1 MRVSACDSRIAMPLC
16 PQAKKLEAA
25 GKAPPI
31 RRHVDGASVPRV
43 AYVLLLLVNLC
54 HSNSR
59 CTGYR
64 KPAAYTTRVL
74 RKSQVTQST
83 SSTLALRR
91 IAKTGKPGS
100 RSSASVQTL
109 KKHVRQTSFFAG
121 NLGTLGRL
129 LAWSQQQ
136 VSVHC
141 RSADKGLELL
151 RRISF
156 GWFFGRSSLRLSDIV
171 TARTCSR
178 GLPVMGC

>member
-109 KKHVRQTSFFAG
+109 KKTCQTDFFLCWKSRHLWTALGIGLSSKCLYTAGLRTKDWSSFAELVSDGF
-121 NLGTLGRL
+121 LEGR
-129 LAWSQQQ
+129 A
-136 VSVHC
+136 
-141 RSADKGLELL
+141 
-151 RRISF
+151 
-156 GWFFGRSSLRLSDIV
+156 
-171 TARTCSR
+171 
-178 GLPVMGC
+178 

>member
-83 SSTLALRR
+83 CSTLALRR

-109 KKHVRQTSFFAG
+109 KKHVSH
-121 NLGTLGRL
+121 RL
-129 LAWSQQQ
+129 LSLLEISAPLDGSWHGLSSKCLYTAGLRTKDWSSFAEL
-136 VSVHC
+136 VS
-141 RSADKGLELL
+141 DGFLE
-151 RRISF
+151 
-156 GWFFGRSSLRLSDIV
+156 GR
-171 TARTCSR
+171 A
-178 GLPVMGC
+178 

>member
-64 KPAAYTTRVL
+64 KPAAYTTSPSKVSGHPEHL
-74 RKSQVTQST
+74 LHVSPAQNCEDRKARFQKQR
-83 SSTLALRR
+83 LGA
-91 IAKTGKPGS
+91 
-100 RSSASVQTL
+100 
-109 KKHVRQTSFFAG
+109 
-121 NLGTLGRL
+121 NLEKNMSDRL
-129 LAWSQQQ
+129 LSLLEISAPLDGSWHGLSSKCLYTAGLRTKDWSSFAEL
-136 VSVHC
+136 VS
-141 RSADKGLELL
+141 DGFLE
-151 RRISF
+151 
-156 GWFFGRSSLRLSDIV
+156 GR
-171 TARTCSR
+171 A
-178 GLPVMGC
+178 

>member
-64 KPAAYTTRVL
+64 KPAAYTTSPSKVSGHPEHL
-74 RKSQVTQST
+74 LHVSPAQNCEDRKARFRKQR
-83 SSTLALRR
+83 LGA
-91 IAKTGKPGS
+91 
-100 RSSASVQTL
+100 
-109 KKHVRQTSFFAG
+109 
-121 NLGTLGRL
+121 NLEKNMSDRL
-129 LAWSQQQ
+129 LSLLEISAPLDGSWHGLSSKCLYTAGLRTKDWSSFAEL
-136 VSVHC
+136 VS
-141 RSADKGLELL
+141 DGFLE
-151 RRISF
+151 
-156 GWFFGRSSLRLSDIV
+156 GR
-171 TARTCSR
+171 A
-178 GLPVMGC
+178 

>member
-64 KPAAYTTRVL
+64 KPAAYTTSPSKVSGHPEHL
-74 RKSQVTQST
+74 LHVSPAQNCEDRKARFQKQR
-83 SSTLALRR
+83 LGA
-91 IAKTGKPGS
+91 
-100 RSSASVQTL
+100 
-109 KKHVRQTSFFAG
+109 
-121 NLGTLGRL
+121 NLEKNMSDRL
-129 LAWSQQQ
+129 LSLLEISAPLDGSWHWSQQQ

-178 GLPVMGC
+178 GLPVIGC

>member
-64 KPAAYTTRVL
+64 KPAAYTTSPSKVSGHPEHL
-74 RKSQVTQST
+74 LHVSPAQNCEDRKARFQKQRLGANLEKNMSDRLLCWKSRHPWT
-83 SSTLALRR
+83 ALGMVS
-91 IAKTGKPGS
+91 A
-100 RSSASVQTL
+100 ASVCTL
-109 KKHVRQTSFFAG
+109 QVCGQRTGAP
-121 NLGTLGRL
+121 
-129 LAWSQQQ
+129 SQN
-136 VSVHC
+136 
-141 RSADKGLELL
+141 
-151 RRISF
+151 
-156 GWFFGRSSLRLSDIV
+156 
-171 TARTCSR
+171 
-178 GLPVMGC
+178 

>member
-64 KPAAYTTRVL
+64 KPAAYTTSPSKVSGHPEHLLHVSPAQNCEDRKARFRKQRLGANLEKNMSDRL
-74 RKSQVTQST
+74 RSLLEISAPLDGSWHGL
-83 SSTLALRR
+83 SSKCLYTAGLRT
-91 IAKTGKPGS
+91 KDW
-100 RSSASVQTL
+100 SS
-109 KKHVRQTSFFAG
+109 FAELVSDG
-121 NLGTLGRL
+121 FLEGR
-129 LAWSQQQ
+129 A
-136 VSVHC
+136 
-141 RSADKGLELL
+141 
-151 RRISF
+151 
-156 GWFFGRSSLRLSDIV
+156 
-171 TARTCSR
+171 
-178 GLPVMGC
+178 

>member
-64 KPAAYTTRVL
+64 KPAAYTTSPSKVSGHPEHL
-74 RKSQVTQST
+74 LHVSPAQNCEDRKARFRKQRLGANLEKNMSDRLLCWKSRHPWT
-83 SSTLALRR
+83 ALGMVS
-91 IAKTGKPGS
+91 A
-100 RSSASVQTL
+100 ASVCTL
-109 KKHVRQTSFFAG
+109 QVCGQRTGAP
-121 NLGTLGRL
+121 
-129 LAWSQQQ
+129 SQN
-136 VSVHC
+136 
-141 RSADKGLELL
+141 
-151 RRISF
+151 
-156 GWFFGRSSLRLSDIV
+156 
-171 TARTCSR
+171 
-178 GLPVMGC
+178 

>member
-109 KKHVRQTSFFAG
+109 KKTCQTDFFLCWKSRHPWTA
-121 NLGTLGRL
+121 LGMVSAASVCTLQVCGQRTG
-129 LAWSQQQ
+129 APSQN
-136 VSVHC
+136 
-141 RSADKGLELL
+141 
-151 RRISF
+151 
-156 GWFFGRSSLRLSDIV
+156 
-171 TARTCSR
+171 
-178 GLPVMGC
+178 